1 VLEDIAKNA
10 RFNAIIE
17 TEGEEIDT
25 AKSWVIFELAWQPI
39 PILAPTRPSMSIRQA
54 ASVVLRA

>member
-10 RFNAIIE
+10 QFNAIIE

-39 PILAPTRPSMSIRQA
+39 PILAPTRP
-54 ASVVLRA
+54 